1 MEKKKDVLI
10 KNRNKFSKYKTTII
24 LIAMM
29 LPAIIYVI
37 VFHYIPLGGLVI
49 AFKDYNAYQGLFDSP
64 WAGMYGFK
72 HFYNFVK
79 IPDFWRILFNTLA
92 LSSVS
97 LLFSIILPISF
108 ALLINEIRNK
118 HFKQT
123 VQMVSYA
130 PYFISTVVV
139 IGMLFEFTNV
149 ESGCINKIITFFGGK
164 PKAFMEE
171 SGWFIALYVIT
182 GVWQGLGWS
191 AIIYIGAL
199 ANVDLNLHE
208 AAVLDGAGR
217 WKRIIHVNL
226 PTVLPIMTIMLIMN
240 IGNLL
245 NVGFEKVY
253 LMQTAGNISASKI
266 ITTYIYEVSLQSN
279 IAQYSY
285 ATAIGIFNSIVN
297 IILLCISNLISK
309 KTSETSLW

>member
-1 MEKKKDVLI
+1 MKKKFS
-10 KNRNKFSKYKTTII
+10 FSKYKTTLV
-24 LIAMM
+24 LIAVMM
-29 LPAIIYVI
+29 PAIIYVI
-37 VFHYIPLGGLVI
+37 VFHYVPLGGLII
-49 AFKDYNAYQGLFDSP
+49 AFKDYNSYQGLFGSP
-64 WAGMYGFK
+64 WASMNGFK
-72 HFYNFVK
+72 HFYNFVH
-79 IPDFWRILFNTLA
+79 IPDFWKILFNTLA
-92 LSSVS
+92 LSTVS
-97 LLFSIILPISF
+97 LFFGIVLPIAF
-108 ALLINEIRNK
+108 ALLINEIRNRHYK
-118 HFKQT
+118 RAVQT
-123 VQMVSYA
+123 ISYA

-139 IGMLFEFTNV
+139 VGMLFDFTNA
-149 ESGCINKIITFFGGK
+149 ETGCINRLITFFGGK

-191 AIIYIGAL
+191 AIIYVGAL
-199 ANVDLNLHE
+199 SNVDLSLHE

-240 IGNLL
+240 VGNLL

-253 LMQTAGNISASKI
+253 LMQTAGNLSASRI

-285 ATAIGIFNSIVN
+285 ATAIGIFNSAINV
-297 IILLCISNLISK
+297 ILLCASNVICK
-309 KTSETSLW
+309 KLSETSLW